1 MASGEL
7 VAPAPGRRRE
17 QPCRVRRLAVVLASA
32 LALAACA
39 AVAVQRS
46 GRPAGLATA
55 QLSFGDAAF
64 HGALPAVAR
73 EGSVRGSIAPKYT
86 PPGGKVDEYG
96 LKGKHRTELAQISA
110 KEQALA
116 FGDAKVVKGAGA
128 AAREGSVRNGVKPDF
143 EKPIGDLGEVGL
155 AKKAAGGVK
164 PSAMQGKMQAL
175 AFGDAKVV
183 KGAGAAGREG
193 SVRNGVKPDFE
204 KPIGDLGEVGLAKKA
219 AGGVKPSAMQGK
231 MQVLAFGDAKV
242 VKGAGAAGREGSV
255 RNGVK
260 PDFVKPLGNLGQT
273 GLAAKPLKQQ
283 QLAFGDA
290 SFHSSAPAS
299 AREGSVRGNIKPDF
313 SKPIGDLGETGLAA
327 AKGGKKLSDSAA
339 RNAMKEYY
347 AQQAKALK
355 ASRAPELTAKAAT
368 AQLSSYFSKMA
379 EKDAREHAAQLARA
393 ISDEKSQ
400 KGTVAT
406 YYTKL
411 QTKDAK
417 LHAAAVAAQHK
428 QDAAVKPATAPK
440 QATQGKT
447 AVKAP
452 KALAL
457 QKARAQQL
465 TDTPLEARLSKMQFG
480 EDELGNKVGHACAG
494 VRRAPCVPDTHAR
507 VHIPLGNLFMFTYG
521 CKIRKVVSRPRGTGS
536 VGPGAQGQ

>member
-17 QPCRVRRLAVVLASA
+17 QPCRVRRLVAVMASA
-32 LALAACA
+32 LVLAACA
-39 AVAVQRS
+39 AVVVQRS
-46 GRPAGLATA
+46 GGPAGLATA
-55 QLSFGDAAF
+55 QLSFGDSTF
-64 HGALPAVAR
+64 HGALPAAAR

-96 LKGKHRTELAQISA
+96 LKGKRRTELAQVSA

-116 FGDAKVVKGAGA
+116 FGDAKVVKGASA

-164 PSAMQGKMQAL
+164 PSAMQGKTQAL

-183 KGAGAAGREG
+183 RGTSAA
-193 SVRNGVKPDFE
+193 
-204 KPIGDLGEVGLAKKA
+204 A
-219 AGGVKPSAMQGK
+219 
-231 MQVLAFGDAKV
+231 
-242 VKGAGAAGREGSV
+242 REGSV

-347 AQQAKALK
+347 SQQAKALK
-355 ASRAPELTAKAAT
+355 ASHAPELTAKAAT

-379 EKDAREHAAQLARA
+379 KKDAREHAAQLARA

-400 KGTVAT
+400 KGTVAA

-411 QTKDAK
+411 QTKDTK

-428 QDAAVKPATAPK
+428 QDAAVKPATVPK
-440 QATQGKT
+440 QAPQGKT
-447 AVKAP
+447 AAGKAT
-452 KALAL
+452 AQ

-465 TDTPLEARLSKMQFG
+465 TDAPLAARLSKMQFG
-480 EDELGNKVGHACAG
+480 EDQLGNKVGDPCARACSNECLDTCACRWQLCMPLAEGCLACA
-494 VRRAPCVPDTHAR
+494 VRRSHV
-507 VHIPLGNLFMFTYG
+507 LLLFALTIM
-521 CKIRKVVSRPRGTGS
+521 C
-536 VGPGAQGQ
+536 